1 MFYNCIMEGKALPDY
16 SGTDPYQVNLTFKAP
31 ILDAAFVIFIR
42 NEQNRS
48 PPGRTDE
55 RLRIADKEQS
65 RNER

>member
-16 SGTDPYQVNLTFKAP
+16 SETDPYQVNLTFKAP

-48 PPGRTDE
+48 PPGRRVE
-55 RLRIADKEQS
+55 RL
-65 RNER
+65 